1 MDTDNKK
8 DGDKDDIRML
18 FPTVIQ
24 VSQIADH
31 EALNRGLLEVIDEV
45 KRREPS
51 SKPDSW
57 SCDLFTTIGAAST
70 FLTYQGVEAFQRI
83 AIEKVM
89 KYADVLKMDTANHP
103 LRMNECWVNIYGR
116 NHSQEIHL
124 HQNSVFSGIYY
135 VKAPAGAAATL
146 FHSPMSDM
154 MLEPPTIESNHL
166 NSSIAGFSPVA
177 GRMIVF
183 RSSLRHN
190 VLSSNIDEERITI
203 AFNVT
208 M

>member
-1 MDTDNKK
+1 MGNDQ
-8 DGDKDDIRML
+8 DDLQLL

-31 EALNRGLLEVIDEV
+31 EALNRRLLEVIDKV
-45 KRREPS
+45 KGSEPN
-51 SKPDSW
+51 SKPESW
-57 SCDLFTTIGAAST
+57 SCDLFTTIGSPT
-70 FLTYQGVEAFQRI
+70 TLLTYHGMEDFQRI
-83 AIEKVM
+83 VMQKVM
-89 KYADVLKMDTANHP
+89 RYADALKMDTANHQP
-103 LRMNECWVNIYGR
+103 RMNECWVNIYR
-116 NHSQEIHL
+116 RDHSQEIHL

-135 VKAPAGAAATL
+135 VKAPTGAAPTL

-154 MLEPPTIESNHL
+154 MLEPPTTESNSL
-166 NSSIAGFSPVA
+166 NSAIAGFTPVA

-183 RSSLRHN
+183 RSNLRHN

-203 AFNVT
+203 AFNVV

>member
-1 MDTDNKK
+1 MDRDNGM
-8 DGDKDDIRML
+8 DEIRML

-31 EALNRGLLEVIDEV
+31 ETLNNGLLKVIDEV
-45 KRREPS
+45 KRNEPN
-51 SKPDSW
+51 SKPDAW

-70 FLTYQGVEAFQRI
+70 FLTYQGVETFR
-83 AIEKVM
+83 AIVIDKVM
-89 KYADVLKMDTANHP
+89 KYADALKMDTANHP
-103 LRMNECWVNIYGR
+103 PRMNECWVNIYGR
-116 NHSQEIHL
+116 SHSQEIHL

-154 MLEPPTIESNHL
+154 MLEPPTTESTPL
-166 NSSIAGFSPVA
+166 NSSIAAITPVA
-177 GRMIVF
+177 GRMIIF

-190 VLSSNIDEERITI
+190 VLSSNIDAERITI

>member
-1 MDTDNKK
+1 MDTDTGT
-8 DGDKDDIRML
+8 DEIRML

-31 EALNRGLLEVIDEV
+31 EALNLGLLKVIDEI
-45 KRREPS
+45 KKNEPN

-57 SCDLFTTIGAAST
+57 SCDLFTTIGAATT
-70 FLTYQGVEAFQRI
+70 FLTYPGTGVFRKI
-83 AIEKVM
+83 VIDKVM
-89 KYADVLKMDTANHP
+89 RYADTLKMDTANHP
-103 LRMNECWVNIYGR
+103 PRMNECWVNIYGR

-146 FHSPMSDM
+146 LHSPMSDM
-154 MLEPPTIESNHL
+154 MLEPPTTESNPL
-166 NSSIAGFSPVA
+166 NSSIAGITPIP
-177 GRMIVF
+177 GRMIIF

-190 VLSSNIDEERITI
+190 VLSSNIDEERISI

>member
-1 MDTDNKK
+1 MGTDDEK
-8 DGDKDDIRML
+8 DNGKDEIRML

-24 VSQIADH
+24 ISQIADH

-57 SCDLFTTIGAAST
+57 SCDLFTTIGAASI
-70 FLTYQGVEAFQRI
+70 FLTYQGVDVFRRI

-89 KYADVLKMDTANHP
+89 RYAEVLKMDTVNHP
-103 LRMNECWVNIYGR
+103 LKMNECWVNIYR
-116 NHSQEIHL
+116 KNHSQEIHL

-154 MLEPPTIESNHL
+154 MLEPPTTESNNL
-166 NSSIAGFSPVA
+166 NSSIAGFTPVA
-177 GRMIVF
+177 GRMIIF